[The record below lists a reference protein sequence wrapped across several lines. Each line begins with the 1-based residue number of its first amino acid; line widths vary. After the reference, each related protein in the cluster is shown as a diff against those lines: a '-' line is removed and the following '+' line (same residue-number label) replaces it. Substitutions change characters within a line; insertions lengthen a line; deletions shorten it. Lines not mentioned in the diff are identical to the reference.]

1 MSILA
6 ESKMDDKEVL
16 KAAKSLAKNGKDE
29 KTKSFGQG
37 LVDYYKENDSF
48 TPNQVS
54 GLQNIM
60 KNASFQMAKEDTD
73 VSAEDFIN
81 HVERED
87 FVEAKEIFNTLIHQK
102 AYEHIKS
109 SEAEIAAKMFESVS
123 RQSDLDSDKPVI
135 VKGVKGMKSKPFTK
149 KFKNQQAADKWIDD
163 NEDDIGV
170 TQIVNEDFGKD
181 RMPMNEV
188 KEEGTINEAKITDDH
203 WAIVKRNGSFYSG
216 KSEIKKIVNPTPRG
230 NPPSMKMINTYG
242 GDAAVKV
249 NELKKMLK
257 GMRNTDDLMKQLGE
271 SFNDRLPMNE
281 VKEEGTITVK
291 ELEPGKSYTFY
302 DEMGT
307 SFKATVKSIRRSG
320 ANKVVKYTYDDN
332 SYGNRG
338 QTDEFEVSDDEKVF
352 MEDIGSKEKR
362 DFKRREMETELGS
375 ESVNNVSISINGK
388 IWKVIPGESEN
399 PTRALAKGK
408 RMADTIKRNAAA
420 KGKKSPKVDVRVT
433 SLKPTE
439 TSGRS
444 KSARLWR

>member
-1 MSILA
+1 MSALT

-163 NEDDIGV
+163 NEDDIDV
-170 TQIVNEDFGKD
+170 TQIMNEDLGK
-181 RMPMNEV
+181 
-188 KEEGTINEAKITDDH
+188 
-203 WAIVKRNGSFYSG
+203 
-216 KSEIKKIVNPTPRG
+216 
-230 NPPSMKMINTYG
+230 
-242 GDAAVKV
+242 
-249 NELKKMLK
+249 
-257 GMRNTDDLMKQLGE
+257 
-271 SFNDRLPMNE
+271 DRLPMNE

-332 SYGNRG
+332 SYGNKG

-352 MEDIGSKEKR
+352 MEDIGSREKR
-362 DFKRREMETELGS
+362 DFKRREMETELGI
-375 ESVNNVSISINGK
+375 ERTLHEAKSVGAHVWKSAMDNPFAVTATVGRVSGERVKSFDNLEDAIKVADNHKDGKVTHNVSGK
-388 IWKVIPGESEN
+388 VLYK
-399 PTRALAKGK
+399 
-408 RMADTIKRNAAA
+408 D
-420 KGKKSPKVDVRVT
+420 GKKTRDARMYE
-433 SLKPTE
+433 E
-439 TSGRS
+439 T
-444 KSARLWR
+444 LT